1 MRPTVVA
8 ITVSGCHVIL
18 VIAVWCEL
26 ADLDQVEA
34 ERLDLRQDA
43 VQRRPVQQRR

>member
-1 MRPTVVA
+1 MCVR
-8 ITVSGCHVIL
+8 G
-18 VIAVWCEL
+18 EL

-43 VQRRPVQQRR
+43 VQRRLV